1 MWRMRQNL
9 VAQFVQL
16 LKCWLLV
23 VQCVVG
29 HCCGEELG
37 PFCGP
42 VLAEG
47 IAFFGASHRFA
58 ENTSQ
63 R

>member
-1 MWRMRQNL
+1 MTDEAKPRSPIRSTFEM
-9 VAQFVQL
+9 
-16 LKCWLLV
+16 LV

-29 HCCGEELG
+29 HCCGEEVG
-37 PFCGP
+37 PFCAP

-47 IAFFGASHRFA
+47 VAAFSASHRSA
-58 ENTSQ
+58 ENASQ